1 MATLFDKIWD
11 GHTVGRRADGR
22 TLIYVD
28 RHVLHDLHAPH
39 AFAKLRKSGRTV
51 RRPDLTVAV
60 TDHMV
65 ATSAGRIR
73 CHHRRER
80 PLPRPDTSGAAELGI
95 RLFGTDSPLQG
106 IVHVISP
113 ELGIALPGSTVS
125 CPDSHACTVGG
136 IGALGLATGTT
147 ELVHVLATQT
157 LALKRPKQMRITLD
171 GVLAPDVT
179 AKDLILFVIG
189 HWGSDMARGCAVE
202 FAGPVARA
210 LPVEGR
216 MTLCNMIT
224 ELGGRTGLVA
234 PDASCRRV
242 AARPAQCAGGRRL
255 GRGGG
260 RLADPAHRRER
271 RVRSGPAPGL
281 QRDRAAGHLGHRPGA
296 CHRPVGPRAGP
307 DEAPEADRAMLRRA
321 LDYMHLQPGMPIA
334 GVPVDR
340 VFIGSCTNARISDLM
355 AAAAIVA
362 GRHVAPGVRAT
373 VVPGSTGVKRD
384 AEARG
389 LDRIFLDA
397 GFEWGES
404 GCSMCA
410 GVNGEE
416 GKPGQ
421 RIVSTTNRNF
431 AGRQGAGVMTH
442 LASPATAAAAALAG
456 HLVNRRVHAL
466 MRRFETVDG
475 VAALLDQ
482 DNIDT
487 DQVLPSAYMRGVE
500 PDYAAGT
507 VRSCGGVTRRSSS
520 AGPDGSTPLSWSA
533 ARISAAAARA
543 STPFG
548 RSTPSASGC

>member
-11 GHTVGRRADGR
+11 RHTVGQRADGR
-22 TLIYVD
+22 TLVYVD

-39 AFAKLRKSGRTV
+39 AFTKLRRTGRAV

-65 ATSAGRIR
+65 ATSAGRSDATIADSAPFLAR
-73 CHHRRER
+73 TRA
-80 PLPRPDTSGAAELGI
+80 GAAELGI
-95 RLFGTDSPLQG
+95 RLLGTDSAFQG

-113 ELGIALPGSTVS
+113 ELGIALPGSTVA

-136 IGALGLATGTT
+136 VGALGLATGTT

-157 LALKRPKQMRITLD
+157 LALKRPQQMRITLD

-189 HWGSDMARGCAVE
+189 HFGSDMARGCAVE

-234 PDASCRRV
+234 PDASV
-242 AARPAQCAGGRRL
+242 AAWLRGRACAPEGAEWDAAVADWL
-255 GRGGG
+255 GLHTDDGAVFDQDLRIDCSGIEPQVTWGT
-260 RLADPAHRRER
+260 DPAH
-271 RVRSGPAPGL
+271 VIGLSGHVPDPAT
-281 QRDRAAGHLGHRPGA
+281 
-296 CHRPVGPRAGP
+296 
-307 DEAPEADRAMLRRA
+307 APEAERANLRRA
-321 LDYMHLQPGMPIA
+321 LAYMHLEPGTPIA
-334 GVPVDR
+334 GLAVDR
-340 VFIGSCTNARISDLM
+340 VFIGSCTNARLSDLED
-355 AAAAIVA
+355 AAAVVG
-362 GRHVAPGVRAT
+362 GRHVAAGLRAT
-373 VVPGSTGVKRD
+373 VVPGSSAVKRE
-384 AEARG
+384 AEAKG
-389 LDRIFLDA
+389 LHRIFLDA

-416 GKPGQ
+416 GQPGQ

-442 LASPATAAAAALAG
+442 LASPATAATAALAG
-456 HLVNRRVHAL
+456 RLVDRR
-466 MRRFETVDG
+466 
-475 VAALLDQ
+475 
-482 DNIDT
+482 
-487 DQVLPSAYMRGVE
+487 
-500 PDYAAGT
+500 
-507 VRSCGGVTRRSSS
+507 
-520 AGPDGSTPLSWSA
+520 TP
-533 ARISAAAARA
+533 R
-543 STPFG
+543 
-548 RSTPSASGC
+548 

>member
-11 GHTVGRRADGR
+11 GHTVGRRSDGR

-39 AFAKLRKSGRTV
+39 AFAKLRQSGRTV

-65 ATSAGRIR
+65 STAAGRSDATIAESAPFLAR
-73 CHHRRER
+73 TR
-80 PLPRPDTSGAAELGI
+80 SGAAELGI
-95 RLFGTDSPLQG
+95 RLFGTDSALQG

-202 FAGPVARA
+202 FAGPAARA

-234 PDASCRRV
+234 PDASV
-242 AARPAQCAGGRRL
+242 AEWLRGRPCAPEGCDWDAAVADWQTLHTDEGSVFDQDLRL
-255 GRGGG
+255 DCTAIEPQVTWGI
-260 RLADPAHRRER
+260 DPAHVIGLSG
-271 RVRSGPAPGL
+271 RVP
-281 QRDRAAGHLGHRPGA
+281 D
-296 CHRPVGPRAGP
+296 P
-307 DEAPEADRAMLRRA
+307 DEVPEADRAMLRRA

-355 AAAAIVA
+355 AAAAIVT
-362 GRHVAPGVRAT
+362 GQHVAPGVRAT

-456 HLVNRRVHAL
+456 HLVNRRVHA
-466 MRRFETVDG
+466 
-475 VAALLDQ
+475 
-482 DNIDT
+482 
-487 DQVLPSAYMRGVE
+487 
-500 PDYAAGT
+500 
-507 VRSCGGVTRRSSS
+507 
-520 AGPDGSTPLSWSA
+520 
-533 ARISAAAARA
+533 
-543 STPFG
+543 
-548 RSTPSASGC
+548 

>member
-1 MATLFDKIWD
+1 MVECLLLTICGSGEDGRRNDQKHRAARTKMATLFDKIWD
-11 GHTVGRRADGR
+11 AHTVGRRADGR
-22 TLIYVD
+22 TLVYVD

-39 AFAKLRKSGRTV
+39 AFAKLRKTGRGV
-51 RRPDLTVAV
+51 RRPDLTIAV

-65 ATSAGRIR
+65 ATSAGRNDATIAESAPFLAR
-73 CHHRRER
+73 TRA
-80 PLPRPDTSGAAELGI
+80 GAAELGI
-95 RLFGTDSPLQG
+95 RLLGTDSPYQG
-106 IVHVISP
+106 IVHVVSP
-113 ELGIALPGSTVS
+113 ELGLALPGSTVA

-136 IGALGLATGTT
+136 LGALGLATGTT

-179 AKDLILFVIG
+179 AKDLVLFVIG

-234 PDASCRRV
+234 PDASVAEWLRGRPSAPEGAEWDAAVADWGHLCTDNNAVFDQDLRV
-242 AARPAQCAGGRRL
+242 DCSAIEPQITWGI
-255 GRGGG
+255 
-260 RLADPAHRRER
+260 DPAH
-271 RVRSGPAPGL
+271 VIGLSGLVPN
-281 QRDRAAGHLGHRPGA
+281 
-296 CHRPVGPRAGP
+296 P
-307 DEAPEADRAMLRRA
+307 DDAPEADRDTLRRA
-321 LDYMHLQPGMPIA
+321 LDYMHLAPGTPIA
-334 GVPVDR
+334 GVAIDR
-340 VFIGSCTNARISDLM
+340 VFIGSCTNARISDLE
-355 AAAAIVA
+355 AAASVVV
-362 GRHVAPGVRAT
+362 GRHVAPGLRAT
-373 VVPGSTGVKRD
+373 IVPGSTGVKRD

-389 LDRIFLDA
+389 LHRIFLDA

-456 HLVNRRVHAL
+456 HLVNRR
-466 MRRFETVDG
+466 
-475 VAALLDQ
+475 
-482 DNIDT
+482 
-487 DQVLPSAYMRGVE
+487 
-500 PDYAAGT
+500 
-507 VRSCGGVTRRSSS
+507 
-520 AGPDGSTPLSWSA
+520 
-533 ARISAAAARA
+533 AAA
-543 STPFG
+543 
-548 RSTPSASGC
+548 